1 MPAWF
6 MKQMKKAFLEKN
18 RREVRILNQCW
29 FDYLWKQ
36 KNTAGDSKNY

>member
-36 KNTAGDSKNY
+36 KSTAGDNRNY